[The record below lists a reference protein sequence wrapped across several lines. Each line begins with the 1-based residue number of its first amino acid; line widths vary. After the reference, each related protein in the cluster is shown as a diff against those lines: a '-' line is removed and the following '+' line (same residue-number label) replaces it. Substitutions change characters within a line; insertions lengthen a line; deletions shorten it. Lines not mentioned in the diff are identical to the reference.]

1 MNYFERVS
9 GQKYYD
15 DLVNLQGCVSS
26 GKLFKVCGW
35 LLLGLGVP
43 AMLIKLLTTSSVGSN
58 VISLVFFTFMGI
70 YALTMGKQML
80 STVQKLIGMIDD
92 DMKNRRY
99 ESRTIIISAVTMDN
113 MNKYFDVSKSNT
125 MTSFDA
131 FYIIKDV
138 QGNLYKCNG
147 IPPHNFGALNGM
159 QLNITYLVGSRVIDS
174 VQVI

>member
-1 MNYFERVS
+1 MRKCIEDGLIGKPYVIESRVEGSRGLPS
-9 GQKYYD
+9 GWRETKALGGGMMYDWGVHLIDQLMYMYDESGYSPVLYDGYYD
-15 DLVNLQGCVSS
+15 NRM
-26 GKLFKVCGW
+26 
-35 LLLGLGVP
+35 P
-43 AMLIKLLTTSSVGSN
+43 
-58 VISLVFFTFMGI
+58 I
-70 YALTMGKQML
+70 Y
-80 STVQKLIGMIDD
+80 LIGMIDD